1 MKEESLTL
9 EELKSELREF
19 LEDRDWLRFS
29 PNEVFIHLIEELGE
43 ISKHLLFLS
52 DYKKESMGHK
62 KPDDSQMPREFAQ
75 VFNLFLQLCMIL
87 DINIEEAWKKEFE
100 IMKKRFPTTDT

>member
-1 MKEESLTL
+1 MREGNLTL

-19 LEDRDWLRFS
+19 LEERDWLRFS

-52 DYKKESMGHK
+52 EYKTESMGHK

-75 VFNLFLQLCMIL
+75 VFNLFLQLCIIL

>member
-1 MKEESLTL
+1 MREESLTL
-9 EELKSELREF
+9 EELKSELKSF
-19 LEDRDWLRFS
+19 LDERDWLRFS

-43 ISKHLLFLS
+43 IGKHLLFLTE
-52 DYKKESMGHK
+52 YKTESMGHK

-75 VFNLFLQLCMIL
+75 VFFLFLQLCIIL

-100 IMKKRFPTTDT
+100 IMKKRFSTTDT